1 MEELTDVRYEVD
13 DGLAG
18 IVIERPERLNAFR
31 ARTIDELIACFT
43 RAWASPD
50 VGVVCLTGAGD
61 RAFCTGGD
69 QKQRG
74 DGGLRAVELGPVRGR
89 AATRAHPRHPQAG
102 DRGGQRLRDR
112 GRACPARHLR
122 PHDRRRHRP
131 LRPDRPARGRVRRR
145 LRHRLPGARDRRE
158 ARPRGLDALP
168 AVRRGD
174 RGALGPGQHGRPGR
188 RAARR
193 GPPLGRRHPRAVPH
207 RASSSSRST
216 STPSNSRAS
225 ASSRS
230 AASACSSTA
239 ARRPRASRPSRRSAA
254 PTSRLTARGRRRS
267 GAPSINVPL

>member
-50 VGVVCLTGAGD
+50 VGVVCLTGAAD

-69 QKQRG
+69 QKQRAETG
-74 DGGLRAVELGPVRGR
+74 DYGPSNSGLFEVERLHALIRDIPK
-89 AATRAHPRHPQAG
+89 AG

-131 LRPDRPARGRVRRR
+131 LRPDRPARGLVRRR
-145 LRHRLPGARDRRE
+145 LRHRLPGPRDRRE

-174 RGALGPGQHGRPGR
+174 RGALGPGQHGRPAAELRAEVRHWADDILALSPTALRFVKQSFNVDTEQLAGVGKLAFSGLCLFLDSDEAAEGVEAFTQKR
-188 RAARR
+188 RPDFSPYCA
-193 GPPLGRRHPRAVPH
+193 G
-207 RASSSSRST
+207 
-216 STPSNSRAS
+216 AS
-225 ASSRS
+225 A
-230 AASACSSTA
+230 
-239 ARRPRASRPSRRSAA
+239 
-254 PTSRLTARGRRRS
+254 
-267 GAPSINVPL
+267 